1 MGYARKNLV
10 SLEDT
15 PYYHCIARC
24 VRRAWLWGMD
34 EYAQKDYS
42 HRKQWV
48 LSRLEHLG
56 SMFAIEV
63 CAYAVMSNHYHL
75 VLYVDA
81 EKASKWT
88 QQEVIER
95 WTRLFSAPTLV
106 QRWLNA
112 EALDAEQRAAEAII
126 EQWRSRLHDV
136 SWFMRCLNEHLA
148 RLANAEDDCTGR
160 FWEGRFKSQALLDEA
175 GLLTAMAYVD
185 LNPVRAG
192 IAPTPQDSQ
201 FTSIY
206 DRISRLGEP
215 RANPASRIVLRK
227 FRDEAATDA
236 ASIPFTLREYLA
248 LVDWTGRAIRARKRG
263 LIDASIP
270 AGLLNRLSI
279 EPDSWEQLMTRRGT
293 LFGRA
298 MGRVDA
304 MRLHAATLGQAWI
317 HGVRQAE
324 RIYSR

>member
-10 SLEDT
+10 SLQDT

-24 VRRAWLWGMD
+24 VRRAWLWGVD

-48 LSRLEHLG
+48 VSRLEQLC

-75 VLYVDA
+75 VVYVDA

-95 WTRLFSAPTLV
+95 WMRLFRAPTLI
-106 QRWLNA
+106 QRWLGA
-112 EALDAEQRAAEAII
+112 EALEAEQRAAEVII

-192 IAPTPQDSQ
+192 IAATPEDSE

-215 RANPASRIVLRK
+215 QANPASRIALRK

-236 ASIPFTLREYLA
+236 PSIPFTVREYLA
-248 LVDWTGRAIRARKRG
+248 LVDWTGRAIRAGKRG
-263 LIDASIP
+263 FIDASTP
-270 AGLLNRLSI
+270 AGLLDRLSI
-279 EPDSWEQLMTRRGT
+279 EPESWEQLMTRRRT

-317 HGVRQAE
+317 RGVRQAE
-324 RIYSR
+324 RIYSK